1 MLVSKK
7 DRICFLSVFILLSSA
22 AVAQTTSIKITIP
35 EHNVKIDPMLYGQM
49 LENVNDSM
57 IYRGVV
63 DSAGNERLPVTRL
76 LKDLDIPVMRWPGG
90 TVIHEY
96 RWRNGIGPKF
106 LRPSV
111 QTYAWKGPENYQ
123 FGTDEFLQWCRH
135 IGTAPYI
142 NFNMGN
148 SIEFGGTLWEALE
161 WMEYTN
167 GSTNTP
173 MGKLRASNGHPEPY
187 NVKYWC
193 IGNENYGPWGRH
205 TAEKDTA
212 YARRLEVWSGTI
224 KNMFPKVS
232 LLAIGHTLKWNREV
246 LAKNG
251 KYIDF
256 LTQHY
261 YVTSKLKDGVVQNPY
276 STLFAPAKMEAHL
289 KMLGRQLDSVNQ
301 ALGRTH
307 TPIRLSIDEWNNRH
321 SVFNNSTY
329 RFSRQSPRQLL
340 DAALV
345 ATMLNVF
352 IRQSPTVG
360 MANYIFP
367 VNAHGLVRTVGNH
380 DAFVTPPYYVFQ
392 QYRRWMTG
400 RKLDIGIEGPGITPA
415 VAKPTIEGDTEEVQM
430 GDEILTFIDAASVL
444 NDDGNICVSLVNK
457 SVDVSQKVVLTLP
470 TGFRALKKWTLAH
483 KNIHTI
489 NTLDN
494 RDAIKPTVL
503 IRNNKSKTFTLILD
517 PCSVVLINF
526 F

>member
-7 DRICFLSVFILLSSA
+7 DRICFLSVFILLSST

-35 EHNVKIDPMLYGQM
+35 EHNAKIDPMLYGQM
-49 LENVNDSM
+49 LENVSDSM

-111 QTYAWKGPENYQ
+111 QTYAWKGIENYQ
-123 FGTDEFLQWCRH
+123 FGTDEFLQWCRR

-148 SIEFGGTLWEALE
+148 SIEYGGTLWEALE

-167 GSTNTP
+167 GSANTP
-173 MGKLRASNGHPEPY
+173 MGKLRAYNGHPEPY

-193 IGNENYGPWGRH
+193 VGNENYGPWGRH

-212 YARRLEVWSGTI
+212 YARRLELWTGAI
-224 KNMFPKVS
+224 KKAFPDVS

-246 LAKNG
+246 LTKNG
-251 KYIDF
+251 NYIDF

-261 YVTSKLKDGVVQNPY
+261 YVTSKLIDGVVQNPY

-301 ALGRTH
+301 ALGRTGN
-307 TPIRLSIDEWNNRH
+307 PIRLSIDEWNNRH

-352 IRQSPTVG
+352 IRQSSTVG

-367 VNAHGLVRTVGNH
+367 VNAHGLVRTIGNY

-392 QYRRWMTG
+392 QYRRWMRG

-415 VAKPTIEGDTEEVQM
+415 VARPTIEGDSEEVQM

-444 NDDGNICVSLVNK
+444 DDDGNICVSLVNR
-457 SVDVSQKVVLTLP
+457 SVDAAQKVTITLP
-470 TGFRALKKWTLAH
+470 TGFKAAEKWTMAH
-483 KNIHTI
+483 KNIHAI
-489 NTLDN
+489 NTPDN
-494 RDAIKPTVL
+494 RDAIKPTVRK
-503 IRNNKSKTFTLILD
+503 INNKSKTLTLVLD
-517 PCSVVLINF
+517 PCSIVLINF